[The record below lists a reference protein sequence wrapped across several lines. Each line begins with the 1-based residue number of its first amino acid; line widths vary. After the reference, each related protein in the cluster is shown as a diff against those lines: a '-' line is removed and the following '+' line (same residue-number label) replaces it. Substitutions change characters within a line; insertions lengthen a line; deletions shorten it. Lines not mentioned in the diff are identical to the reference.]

1 MGLLKRF
8 AFYFGGFL
16 IGTIILLFILD
27 KKNASCDYSPNART
41 LKNISTKT
49 QEIQPEVFKAL
60 MENNVD
66 TTFISSTLRNGDV
79 LFKESQT
86 QLDSCNIYV
95 IRGTNEWKD
104 WKLSVENCRD
114 IAKIISVEHI
124 EK

>member
-8 AFYFGGFL
+8 AYYFGGFA

-41 LKNISTKT
+41 LKNISTKKH
-49 QEIQPEVFKAL
+49 EIKPEVFVVLAD
-60 MENNVD
+60 NNID
-66 TTFISSTLRNGDV
+66 TTFISNTLQKGDV

-95 IRGTNEWKD
+95 IQGIKEWKD

-114 IAKIISVEHI
+114 VAKIISVEHI
-124 EK
+124 E